1 MILQSLSGFE
11 KEHYMHSERY
21 AHSEKERQERALRT
35 FRALRAVFL
44 DKQSSYKAL
53 MDKSDLVTLQN
64 RRLQDIA
71 NLMYKVKHKPCPTK
85 ICERFYKHCSPY
97 NLRVMEFAIPRFRT
111 EKYGKHSFTYLGP
124 KLCNKL
130 PSEIRTLPLL
140 LSFKNRIC
148 KFDLRQDFFELR
160 ALCGQKDHN
169 NLLPPVKFSWNHV
182 CFAPGNDFGGRFDH
196 FDSYKVLFPLLI
208 SNLSRKDMKHFVV
221 ENPKDAN
228 GRFALADLP

>member
-44 DKQSSYKAL
+44 DKQPSYEAL
-53 MDKSDLVTLQN
+53 MDKSDLGTLQN

-71 NLMYKVKHKPCPTK
+71 NLMYKVKHKLCPTK

-130 PSEIRTLPLL
+130 PSKIRTLPSL
-140 LSFKNRIC
+140 LSFKNRIR
-148 KFDLRQDFFELR
+148 KFDLRQDFLNFEHCAAKKTIIIFCR
-160 ALCGQKDHN
+160 
-169 NLLPPVKFSWNHV
+169 
-182 CFAPGNDFGGRFDH
+182 R
-196 FDSYKVLFPLLI
+196 
-208 SNLSRKDMKHFVV
+208 SNLVGITCVSCQGMTLVATLIILTHIKCCSLCSFLTFL
-221 ENPKDAN
+221 
-228 GRFALADLP
+228 GRIWSILW